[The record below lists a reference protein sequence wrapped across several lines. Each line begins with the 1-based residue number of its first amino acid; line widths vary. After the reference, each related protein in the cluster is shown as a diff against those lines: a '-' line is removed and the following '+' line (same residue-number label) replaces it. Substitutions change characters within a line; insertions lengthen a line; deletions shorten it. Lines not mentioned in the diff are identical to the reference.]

1 MSLADMMDYEIKE
14 VPMQS
19 EIRTEEVETL
29 NPASSTT
36 RVFKFKIH
44 NTGFLDSTSM
54 IKFNLL
60 KSATADAAHR
70 LRVNC
75 FNGVLGAIRS
85 ATMSC
90 GDFII
95 CETHDC
101 NQIATLRHL
110 NKAPDQRNQ
119 FFGHYLGN
127 SLDLEIDSTRGTDDA
142 TNGADRDK
150 GQLRVGAGSGV
161 VFGKQ
166 SDGTGGA
173 VFSKS
178 IITNKA
184 NSDVYAIPLYMLF
197 PAIEGRQMPLFLFQ
211 DYPIILEVEF
221 NEASKYINNMQ
232 RHPSYEALDTDVL
245 ISECKLVVDYVLPP
259 ASVISKYVAS
269 TQKDGGYRFEYPK
282 FSLVK
287 KSLPATGGNRVE
299 QEVEHRLGQENKEIH
314 KVFQLKQYNAAKST
328 AMADKVLLSQ
338 RIDGCDTEEYN
349 VEVNGMDV
357 YRDDIFNVASQ
368 YNELT
373 ECLGEPLKIPRAM
386 YFNDCNSQL
395 SHLATLGS
403 GLVSQYKPLGCDLT
417 NGTGAINGGGTI
429 VQQGSPLIWKYKRQ
443 PSVAIA
449 NVCVD
454 NSPAMTVNYHVMHSG
469 LAVIK
474 KLDIGTSVQVRQ

>member
-19 EIRTEEVETL
+19 EIRTEEVETM
-29 NPASSTT
+29 NPATSST

-60 KSATADAAHR
+60 KTATADAAHR

-75 FNGVLGAIRS
+75 FNGILGAIRT

-110 NKAPDQRNQ
+110 NKAQDQRND

-127 SLDLEIDSTRGTDDA
+127 SLQVEIANDRGPDDA
-142 TNGADRDK
+142 TDGADRDK
-150 GQLRVGAGSGV
+150 GQLRVNNNSGAN
-161 VFGKQ
+161 FGTQ
-166 SDGTGGA
+166 NNAGNA
-173 VFSKS
+173 RLFSKS
-178 IITNKA
+178 IVADKA

-221 NEASKYINNMQ
+221 NEASKYINNIK
-232 RHPSYEALDTDVL
+232 RYPTYEALDTDVQ
-245 ISECKLVVDYVLPP
+245 ISDCKLVVDYVLPP

-287 KSLPATGGNRVE
+287 KSLPATGGNRVQ

-314 KVFQLKQYNAAKST
+314 KVFQLKQYNAAKTT

-338 RIDGCDTEEYN
+338 RVDGSDTEEYN
-349 VEVNGMDV
+349 VEINGQDV

-403 GLVSQYKPLGCDLT
+403 GLNVQYKPLGCDLT

-454 NSPAMTVNYHVMHSG
+454 NTPAMTVNYHVMHSG

-474 KLDIGTSVQVRQ
+474 KLDVGTSVQVRQ